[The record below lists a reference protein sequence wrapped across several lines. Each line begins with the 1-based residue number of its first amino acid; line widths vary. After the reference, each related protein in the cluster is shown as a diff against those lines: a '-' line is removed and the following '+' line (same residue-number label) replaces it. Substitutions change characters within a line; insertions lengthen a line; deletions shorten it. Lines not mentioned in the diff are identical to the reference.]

1 MYNSEDF
8 KELGLDDAKLIGAM
22 LEPIG
27 ITKEMHEMLKTGE
40 NLEQRALLDTLKND
54 PVDMFM
60 KEENGLKY
68 YVDRLR
74 SRATLQ
80 VNESMGE
87 IKTNDMI
94 LSPQGVFSTHPD
106 DYIMAMKNPASLMS
120 SGGVASISFTIVNE
134 SGTQLNVESSRQSE
148 HEGGGIDIEVVV
160 NGIVKK
166 SMLDG
171 EYDQTFASIQMMQ
184 KGANISG

>member
-60 KEENGLKY
+60 REENRLKY